1 MKMFRANS
9 INIKA
14 FRKENSCSFSFIY
27 ELQSLLGKM
36 HKWVNYQVVDFVLAL
51 VWSCL
56 LASDLLFSYLD
67 NIAFVVI
74 IGYLCAR
81 QNKVMKA

>member
-14 FRKENSCSFSFIY
+14 FRKENSGSFSFIY
-27 ELQSLLGKM
+27 ELQNLLGKM
-36 HKWVNYQVVDFVLAL
+36 HKWVNYQVVGFVLAF
-51 VWSCL
+51 VWWCL

-67 NIAFVVI
+67 NIAFVLI
-74 IGYLCAR
+74 IGYIYTR
-81 QNKVMKA
+81 QNNVMKA